1 MKKNEVAVLNIGLPK
16 GSLQDS
22 TLHLFKKAGFNITVG
37 SRSYVPVMDDPK
49 LSGLLIR
56 AQEMAR
62 YVQDGILDIGLTGR
76 DWVLE
81 QNARVKEVCT
91 LLYARGGL
99 RPVRWVVA
107 VPEDSPIK
115 SLKDLQGK
123 RVATELVQF
132 TKRYLKKK
140 GIEAQVEFS
149 WGATEVKAPRLA
161 DAIVELTET
170 GSSLRANKLRVV
182 DTILESTTVLI
193 ANRESWKN
201 SWKRQK
207 IENIA
212 MLLQGALRAEEK
224 VGLKMNVGRD
234 DIDRIIEVLP
244 ALQNPTIST
253 LVKSDWFSLEVIV
266 DEKKVRD
273 LIPLLKSRGA
283 SGIVEYP
290 LNKVIP

>member
-1 MKKNEVAVLNIGLPK
+1 MKEKKRNVLNVGLPK
-16 GSLQDS
+16 GSLQES
-22 TLHLFKKAGFNITVG
+22 TLHLFHKAGFNIDVG
-37 SRSYVPVMDDPK
+37 SRSYVPTIDDPE

-62 YVQDGILDIGLTGR
+62 YVQDGILDMGLTGR

-81 QNARVKEVCT
+81 QNAKVKEVCP

-107 VPEDSPIK
+107 VPNDSPIQRIR
-115 SLKDLQGK
+115 DLQGK

-170 GSSLRANKLRVV
+170 GSSLRANNLRIVE
-182 DTILESTTVLI
+182 TILESTTVLI
-193 ANRESWKN
+193 ANREAWKDP
-201 SWKRQK
+201 WKRDK
-207 IENIA
+207 IGNIA
-212 MLLQGALRAEEK
+212 LLLQGALRAEEK
-224 VGLKMNVGRD
+224 VGLKMNVGRGNL
-234 DIDRIIEVLP
+234 DRTLKVLP
-244 ALQNPTIST
+244 AMQNPTIST
-253 LVKSDWFSLEVIV
+253 LSEAGWFSLEVIV
-266 DEKKVRD
+266 DQKVVRE
-273 LIPLLKSRGA
+273 LIPLLKKEGA

>member
-1 MKKNEVAVLNIGLPK
+1 MKGKDRNVLNIGLPK

-22 TLHLFKKAGFNITVG
+22 TLHLFRKAGFTITVG
-37 SRSYVPVMDDPK
+37 SRSYVPMIDDPE

-62 YVQDGILDIGLTGR
+62 YVQDGILDVGLTGR

-81 QNARVKEVCT
+81 QNAKVKEVCT

-107 VPEDSPIK
+107 VPEESPIR
-115 SLKDLQGK
+115 SVKDLNGK
-123 RVATELVQF
+123 RVATELVQY
-132 TKRYLKKK
+132 TKRYLKES
-140 GIEAQVEFS
+140 GVEAQVEFS

-182 DTILESTTVLI
+182 ETILESTTVLI
-193 ANRESWKN
+193 ANRESWKDP
-201 SWKRQK
+201 WKRKK

-212 MLLQGALRAEEK
+212 LLLQGALRAEEK

-234 DIDRIIEVLP
+234 DLDRVLKVLP

-253 LVKSDWFSLEVIV
+253 LSEAGWFSLEVIV
-266 DEKKVRD
+266 DEKTVRE
-273 LIPLLKSRGA
+273 LIPLLKTEGA

>member
-1 MKKNEVAVLNIGLPK
+1 MKGKDRNVLNIGLPK

-22 TLHLFKKAGFNITVG
+22 TLHLFRKAGFTITVG
-37 SRSYVPVMDDPK
+37 SRSYVPMIDDPE

-62 YVQDGILDIGLTGR
+62 YVQDGILDVGLTGR

-81 QNARVKEVCT
+81 QNAKVKEVCT

-107 VPEDSPIK
+107 VPEESPIR
-115 SLKDLQGK
+115 SVKDLNGK
-123 RVATELVQF
+123 RVATELVQY
-132 TKRYLKKK
+132 TKRYLKES
-140 GIEAQVEFS
+140 GVEAQVEFS

-182 DTILESTTVLI
+182 ETILESTTVLI
-193 ANRESWKN
+193 ANRESWKDP
-201 SWKRQK
+201 WKRKK

-212 MLLQGALRAEEK
+212 LLLQGALRAEEK

-234 DIDRIIEVLP
+234 DLDRILKVLP

-253 LVKSDWFSLEVIV
+253 LSEAGWFSLEVIV
-266 DEKKVRD
+266 DEKTVRE
-273 LIPLLKSRGA
+273 LIPLLKTEGA